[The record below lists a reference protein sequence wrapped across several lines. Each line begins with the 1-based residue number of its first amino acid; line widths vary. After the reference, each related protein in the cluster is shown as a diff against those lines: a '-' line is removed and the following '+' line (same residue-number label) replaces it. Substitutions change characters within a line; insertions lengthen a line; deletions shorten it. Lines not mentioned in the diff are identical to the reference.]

1 MRDRLVGLPKY
12 IFHMRY
18 VIVYSI
24 LLHNTRVLLSSESML
39 EHTSCLAWQHEF
51 FKWIIFLES
60 IPPNEHEI
68 IKEFCRNKIRRI
80 PGFLVY
86 NVTVASLDQSSAA
99 GA

>member
-1 MRDRLVGLPKY
+1 
-12 IFHMRY
+12 
-18 VIVYSI
+18 
-24 LLHNTRVLLSSESML
+24 ML

-86 NVTVASLDQSSAA
+86 NVTVASLYQSSAA